1 MVGEIDEMDVVVL
14 VDEEDGKNELV
25 EVAEV
30 DVNEV
35 VEGDRVDTEDV
46 VVGVDEEDKISNLE

>member
-1 MVGEIDEMDVVVL
+1 MLLKV
-14 VDEEDGKNELV
+14 V

-35 VEGDRVDTEDV
+35 VEGDGVNTKNV
-46 VVGVDEEDKISNLE
+46 VVGVDEEDKISNLEWVLVECKLYIKCK